1 MDVILIAAVTQ
12 DGFISRHA
20 HETVRW
26 SKDLRLFK
34 EQTLGWP
41 VIMGSHTFKSLTKE
55 LTGRDVCI
63 VHRSD
68 DPKKILSKYNTEKCF
83 VIGGGKTNARFSPHL
98 THLYLTPHPI
108 VFGSGIRLFSEPT
121 EEMKL
126 KLEKTVTVK
135 KSEGIFQ
142 YQYRINR
149 DIGHTG

>member
-41 VIMGSHTFKSLTKE
+41 VIMGTHTFRCLTKE

-68 DPKKILSKYNTEKCF
+68 DPKKN
-83 VIGGGKTNARFSPHL
+83 
-98 THLYLTPHPI
+98 I
-108 VFGSGIRLFSEPT
+108 VKI
-121 EEMKL
+121 
-126 KLEKTVTVK
+126 
-135 KSEGIFQ
+135 
-142 YQYRINR
+142 
-149 DIGHTG
+149 